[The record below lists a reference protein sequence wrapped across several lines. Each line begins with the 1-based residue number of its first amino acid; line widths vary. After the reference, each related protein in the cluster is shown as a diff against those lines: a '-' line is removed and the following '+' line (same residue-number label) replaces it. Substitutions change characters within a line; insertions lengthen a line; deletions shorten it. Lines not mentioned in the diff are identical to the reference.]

1 MKTILCYSGGLDS
14 TTLLYQLQYE
24 GHEVHCVG
32 FDYGQSHRK
41 EMDVAK
47 KLAEARD
54 VPYETV
60 NIDASVF
67 GVTALTGEGART
79 SEVIVPNRNAIFLS
93 MATGL
98 AIRDGADAV
107 AIGCHGGDHDIWPD
121 CRVPFLDAMA
131 HPAMVR
137 RVGPEQ
143 PDMAPVLSA
152 AQVLVGAV
160 RGDLPNRCHQRH

>member
-1 MKTILCYSGGLDS
+1 
-14 TTLLYQLQYE
+14 
-24 GHEVHCVG
+24 
-32 FDYGQSHRK
+32 
-41 EMDVAK
+41 MDVAK

-131 HPAMVR
+131 
-137 RVGPEQ
+137 
-143 PDMAPVLSA
+143 
-152 AQVLVGAV
+152 QVLLVCHTRRIQLLRPFVRMTKLDVTRQALQLGVPIGETWTCYRGGETPCGICVACVGRREALFLAGAPCSV
-160 RGDLPNRCHQRH
+160 